1 MWQTYCGGN
10 GPSFKSLLVETLRKI
25 RVLGREREK
34 ITSSRGE
41 KNQKHLKWFTN
52 GGSGQAAPDVGQVGN
67 LQT

>member
-1 MWQTYCGGN
+1 MSSANILRTRGGN
-10 GPSFKSLLVETLRKI
+10 VRKM

-41 KNQKHLKWFTN
+41 KNQTHLKWFTN